1 MPRSRTGWGAAAL
14 RCAGCWR
21 ERGQAVGGVS
31 ETILYRSKMVEKFRP
46 DLLPAITSGTLKVW
60 PAYRQALQERDR
72 LAVLAASGH

>member
-1 MPRSRTGWGAAAL
+1 
-14 RCAGCWR
+14 
-21 ERGQAVGGVS
+21 
-31 ETILYRSKMVEKFRP
+31 MVEKFRP